1 MRRVLLGVNIDHV
14 ATLRQA
20 RAGVEPEPIQAA
32 LLAEQAG
39 ADGITVH
46 LRADRRHIVDRDV
59 ELLMQT
65 IQTRMNLE
73 MAATEEMLT
82 IAERVLPQHVCLV
95 PEKPEEITTEG
106 GLDVVSNMGQLKD
119 ATARLKENGI
129 QVAFFIDAIPEQ
141 IEAAAACGAE
151 AIEIHTG
158 HYAKAA
164 TPKAQEEAFRQVQ
177 HGLDIG
183 LENGLTVNAGHGLN
197 YQNVQP
203 IAALP
208 GINELNIGHSIVS
221 RSVFTGLPEAIARMR
236 QLIDDA
242 VKMS

>member
-1 MRRVLLGVNIDHV
+1 MKRVLLGVNIDHV

-32 LLAEQAG
+32 LLAEEAG

-59 ELLMQT
+59 ELLMET

-82 IAERVLPQHVCLV
+82 IAERVRPQHICLV

-106 GLDVVSNMGQLKD
+106 GLDVLGNFEQLKA
-119 ATARLKENGI
+119 ATTRLKEGGM

-141 IEAAAACGAE
+141 IEAAVACGAE

-158 HYAKAA
+158 HYAKAKN
-164 TPKAQEEAFRQVQ
+164 PKEQEEAFRQVRN
-177 HGLDIG
+177 GLDIG
-183 LENGLTVNAGHGLN
+183 LENGLIVNAGHGLN
-197 YQNVQP
+197 YHNVHA

-208 GINELNIGHSIVS
+208 GINELNIGHAIVA
-221 RSVFTGLPEAIARMR
+221 RSVFTGLPEAVARMR
-236 QLIDDA
+236 KLIDEA
-242 VKMS
+242 VLMS

>member
-59 ELLMQT
+59 ELLMGT

-73 MAATEEMLT
+73 IAATEEMLT

-106 GLDVVSNMGQLKD
+106 GLDVLANFDQLKE
-119 ATARLKENGI
+119 ATARLQDSGI
-129 QVAFFIDAIPEQ
+129 QVAFFVDAIAEQ

-158 HYAKAA
+158 HYAKAS
-164 TPKAQEEAFRQVQ
+164 TPKIQEEAFRQVRE
-177 HGLDIG
+177 GLDVGVESG
-183 LENGLTVNAGHGLN
+183 LIVNAGHGLN
-197 YQNVQP
+197 YQNVHA

-208 GINELNIGHSIVS
+208 GINELNIGHSIVA
-221 RSVFTGLPEAIARMR
+221 RSVFTGLPEAVARMR
-236 QLIDDA
+236 ELIDAA